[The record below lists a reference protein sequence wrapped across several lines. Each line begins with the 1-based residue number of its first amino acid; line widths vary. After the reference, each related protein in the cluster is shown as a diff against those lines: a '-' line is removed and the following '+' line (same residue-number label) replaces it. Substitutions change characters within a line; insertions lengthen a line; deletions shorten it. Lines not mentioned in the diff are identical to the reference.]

1 MTNLITRLLIR
12 NYQNVEDPKVR
23 SAYGKVAGLTGI
35 VTNLLL
41 TVAKLAVG
49 LLSGSIA
56 IVADGVNNLVGFKL
70 ASKPADEKHPY
81 GYARIE
87 YISGLIVSIIIL
99 VLGVELGRSSFDKI
113 IHPEEVSINAVV
125 LCILAGSI
133 MQKLWQ

>member
-56 IVADGVNNLVGFKL
+56 IVADGVNNLTDSASSVVTMVGFKL
-70 ASKPADEKHPY
+70 AS
-81 GYARIE
+81 
-87 YISGLIVSIIIL
+87 
-99 VLGVELGRSSFDKI
+99 
-113 IHPEEVSINAVV
+113 
-125 LCILAGSI
+125 
-133 MQKLWQ
+133 